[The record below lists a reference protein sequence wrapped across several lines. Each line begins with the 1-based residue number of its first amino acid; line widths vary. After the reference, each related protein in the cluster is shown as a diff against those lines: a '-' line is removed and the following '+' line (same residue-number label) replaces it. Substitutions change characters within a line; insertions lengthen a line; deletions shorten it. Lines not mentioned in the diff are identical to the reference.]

1 MLQANGQGSLGS
13 VKVFTSEDGGHSP
26 ETMADMAM
34 NKIMVINEKAPPPI
48 REQAMVYRN
57 NIRNVILY
65 YLQQMAQS
73 ERTTIWALLRKQGHE
88 DMAEIIRR
96 L

>member
-1 MLQANGQGSLGS
+1 MFEANGEGDLGS
-13 VKVFTSEDGGHSP
+13 VKVFTSSNGGHSP
-26 ETMADMAM
+26 ETTADMAM

-48 REQAMVYRN
+48 RDQAVAYRN
-57 NIRNVILY
+57 NVRNVILY
-65 YLQQMAQS
+65 YLTEMAKT
-73 ERTTIWALLRKQGHE
+73 ERTTIWALLRQQGHD

>member
-1 MLQANGQGSLGS
+1 MFEANGEGDLGS
-13 VKVFTSEDGGHSP
+13 VKVFTSSNGGHSP

-48 REQAMVYRN
+48 RDQAVAYRN
-57 NIRNVILY
+57 NVRNVILY
-65 YLQQMAQS
+65 YLTEMAQT
-73 ERTTIWALLRKQGHE
+73 ERTTIWALLRQQGHD

>member
-1 MLQANGQGSLGS
+1 MFQANGQGDVGQ
-13 VKVFTSEDGGHSP
+13 VQVFTSNNTGHSP
-26 ETMADMAM
+26 EQIADMAM

-48 REQAMVYRN
+48 KDQAVAYRN
-57 NIRNVILY
+57 NIRDIIVY
-65 YLQQMAQS
+65 YLKQMAKS
-73 ERTTIWALLRKQGHE
+73 ERTTIWALLKKQGQA

>member
-1 MLQANGQGSLGS
+1 MFEANGEGDLGS
-13 VKVFTSEDGGHSP
+13 VKVFTSSNGGHSP
-26 ETMADMAM
+26 ETMADMDM

-48 REQAMVYRN
+48 RDQAVAYRN
-57 NIRNVILY
+57 NVRNVILY
-65 YLQQMAQS
+65 YLTEMAKT
-73 ERTTIWALLRKQGHE
+73 ERTTIWALLRQQGHD

>member
-1 MLQANGQGSLGS
+1 MFEANGEGDLGS
-13 VKVFTSEDGGHSP
+13 VKVFTSSNGGHSP

-34 NKIMVINEKAPPPI
+34 NKSMVINEKAPPPI
-48 REQAMVYRN
+48 RDQAVAYRN
-57 NIRNVILY
+57 NVRNVILY
-65 YLQQMAQS
+65 YLTEMAKT
-73 ERTTIWALLRKQGHE
+73 ERTTIWALLRQQGHD

>member
-1 MLQANGQGSLGS
+1 MFQANGQGNLGQ
-13 VKVFTSEDGGHSP
+13 VQVFTSNNTGHSP
-26 ETMADMAM
+26 EQIADMAM

-48 REQAMVYRN
+48 KDQAVAYRN
-57 NIRNVILY
+57 NIRDIIVY
-65 YLQQMAQS
+65 YLKQMAKS
-73 ERTTIWALLRKQGHE
+73 ERTTIWALLKKQGHA

>member
-1 MLQANGQGSLGS
+1 MLQANGQGDLGQ
-13 VKVFTSEDGGHSP
+13 VQVFTSNDGGHSP

-34 NKIMVINEKAPPPI
+34 NKIMTINEKAPPPI
-48 REQAMVYRN
+48 KDQAVAYRN
-57 NIRNVILY
+57 NIRDIIVY
-65 YLQQMAQS
+65 YLKQMAKS
-73 ERTTIWALLRKQGHE
+73 ERTTIWALLKKQGHA

>member
-1 MLQANGQGSLGS
+1 MGS
-13 VKVFTSEDGGHSP
+13 VKVFTSSNGGHSP

-48 REQAMVYRN
+48 RDQAVAYRN
-57 NIRNVILY
+57 NVRNVILY
-65 YLQQMAQS
+65 YLTEMAKT
-73 ERTTIWALLRKQGHE
+73 ERTTIWALLRQQGHD

>member
-1 MLQANGQGSLGS
+1 MFEANGQGDLGS
-13 VKVFTSEDGGHSP
+13 VKVFTSDNGGHSP

-34 NKIMVINEKAPPPI
+34 NKIMAINEQAPPPI
-48 REQAMVYRN
+48 RDQAVAYRN
-57 NIRNVILY
+57 NVRNVILY
-65 YLQQMAQS
+65 YLTEMART
-73 ERTTIWALLRKQGHE
+73 ERTTIWALLRQQGHD

>member
-1 MLQANGQGSLGS
+1 VFEANGQGDLGT
-13 VKVFTSEDGGHSP
+13 VKVFTSNEGGHSP
-26 ETMADMAM
+26 EVMADMAM
-34 NKIMVINEKAPPPI
+34 NKIITINEKAPPPI
-48 REQAMVYRN
+48 RDQAMAYRDN
-57 NIRNVILY
+57 VRNVILY